1 MAHKKITIFFIIAI
15 ISAVFISCEFSQNNH
30 GYPKKVYFGKEGGT
44 LAYIGERTFDRLL
57 IQTPDVAKDEYVEVD
72 KDTVEITL
80 DWLTAKYIRHD
91 NKLIIKADSSPTGK
105 KRKLEI
111 YGDYGLEYA
120 YIQILQK
127 D

>member
-15 ISAVFISCEFSQNNH
+15 ISAVLISCEFSQNNH
-30 GYPKKVYFGKEGGT
+30 GYPKKVYFGKEGGVLSFT
-44 LAYIGERTFDRLL
+44 GTETFTHYF
-57 IQTPDVAKDEYVEVD
+57 IQTTNVSSKVSTGVE

-80 DWLTAKYIRHD
+80 DWLTAKYIRRN
-91 NKLIIKADSSPTGK
+91 NKLILIAEPSTTGK

-111 YGDYGLEYA
+111 YGYYGPEYA
-120 YIQILQK
+120 FTQILQK